1 MIRNFAYQVLSND
14 GVLDAS
20 SNVQNI
26 IKLIDN
32 DFNGYLF
39 EGIVFIRESQ
49 TLNIRANIESCEDY
63 DCFEDGDNIKVVK
76 TIRGIKRSKILGNK
90 NYLSINGDTLNISK
104 GIYIGYK
111 DENEVGINPLDNYLV
126 VRESEVANEVAFEN
140 TSANWDYIING
151 ESNNG

>member
-76 TIRGIKRSKILGNK
+76 AIRGIKRSKILGNK
-90 NYLSINGDTLNISK
+90 NYLSINGDTLNIGK

-111 DENEVGINPLDNYLV
+111 DENEVGINPLDSYLV
-126 VRESEVANEVAFEN
+126 VRESDVANEVAFEN